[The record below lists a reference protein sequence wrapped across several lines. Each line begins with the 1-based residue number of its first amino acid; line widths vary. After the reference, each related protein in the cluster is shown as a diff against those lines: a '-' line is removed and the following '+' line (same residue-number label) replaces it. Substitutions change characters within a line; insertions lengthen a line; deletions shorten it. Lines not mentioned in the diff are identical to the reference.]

1 MDIVES
7 LRTNQCGENAGCNPP
22 LCVCGMMDDAADEI
36 ERLREE
42 RNQLRDALFSAFY
55 HFSNSRYQAS
65 HDVLRSALKE
75 SE

>member
-1 MDIVES
+1 MDIVER
-7 LRTNQCGENAGCNPP
+7 LRSYTENDAYADPFTFGIYIFE
-22 LCVCGMMDDAADEI
+22 AADEI

-42 RNQLRDALFSAFY
+42 RNALRDALFSAFY
-55 HFSNSRYQAS
+55 HFSNSHYQDS